1 MTSIGSASI
10 RQNDRDSGYYINLG
24 NLLGKIYSRTEST
37 GNTGV
42 AGGSFS
48 TATWA
53 WSSPGMFPAAWA
65 VLSTSLVASGASIL
79 RDMGRTVVSSTRVF
93 RKVQLVRAGSL
104 APSTFGV
111 DGPNTTGEPYFTG
124 YIELAFGG
132 EGSATPA
139 NCAPVAKYGR

>member
-1 MTSIGSASI
+1 MTSLLSGI

-24 NLLGKIYSRTEST
+24 NLLGKIYSRTEAA
-37 GNTGV
+37 GNTG
-42 AGGSFS
+42 ASGGSFS
-48 TATWA
+48 TAGWV
-53 WSSPGMFPAAWA
+53 WSSPAGMPVAAWNT
-65 VLSTSLVASGASIL
+65 LSTSLVVAGGSVL

-111 DGPNTTGEPYFTG
+111 DGPNVTGESYFTG
-124 YIELAFGG
+124 YIELALGG
-132 EGSATPA
+132 EGSATAA